1 MDREQQW
8 WRPVPGAVRLELC
21 PCPECGMPAEVVPA
35 EGNRVGRDELVG
47 VRCVERHWFFGLRER
62 LVA

>member
-1 MDREQQW
+1 MDRDENG
-8 WRPVPGAVRLELC
+8 RRAGAANPLELC
-21 PCPECGMPAEVVPA
+21 ACPECGMPAEVVRG

-47 VRCVERHWFFGLRER
+47 VRCVARHWFFGLRDR